1 MTNSNA
7 LTKRQLAVIE
17 DLFADEMEE
26 QEILGKHNVTPHR
39 YEQWLADERF
49 VECFERRIDRAY
61 RESRAILARF
71 APVAALKLVNL
82 TGSKK
87 EEIARKACLDIIS
100 LHTSGGTKAPQDTT
114 APEQDE
120 TTAASGLSPQAVSR
134 LLAALAK
141 EPPSTNADT

>member
-1 MTNSNA
+1 MTKSNT
-7 LTKRQLAVIE
+7 LTKRQLSVIK
-17 DLFADEMEE
+17 DLFAGEMEE
-26 QEILGKHNVTPHR
+26 QEVLDKHNVKPHH

-49 VECFERRIDRAY
+49 VECFERRIARAY

-100 LHTSGGTKAPQDTT
+100 LHASGGTKTPQDTA
-114 APEQDE
+114 APAREE
-120 TTAASGLSPQAVSR
+120 APAANGLSPQALSR

-141 EPPSTNADT
+141 ESHQDKGAD